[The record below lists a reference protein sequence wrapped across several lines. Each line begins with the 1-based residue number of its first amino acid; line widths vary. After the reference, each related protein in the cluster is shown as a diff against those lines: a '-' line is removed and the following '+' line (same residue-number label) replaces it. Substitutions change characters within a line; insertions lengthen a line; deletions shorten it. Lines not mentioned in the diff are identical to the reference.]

1 MGSIHIAAIEDD
13 PEAVL
18 AAVRELGAERVIL
31 VEYGDEG
38 SAPDLEGVL
47 EPLGVETERRA
58 VDGSMLLGTV
68 QLVQDVARTYR
79 NRREDLVVNLGA
91 AGRYQSCALLSAAF
105 VAGVRA
111 IDWHEG
117 EVRTFPVL
125 DFSYDEVVGGD
136 QLEILQGLAELDDED
151 RHLHALVSKTSLD
164 ASTVSYLIRGG
175 EQARGLEELD
185 LVEVDAAGEGPV
197 RLTLTPMGE
206 TLAHGMRL

>member
-31 VEYGDEG
+31 VVYGDEA
-38 SAPDLEGVL
+38 SAPDLESVL
-47 EPLGVETERRA
+47 EPLGVETERRK
-58 VDGSMLLGTV
+58 VDGSMLVGTV
-68 QLVQDVARTYR
+68 KLVQEVARTYR
-79 NRREDLVVNLGA
+79 DRRDDLVVNLGA

-105 VAGVRA
+105 VAGLRS

-125 DFSYDEVVGGD
+125 DFSYDEVVGAD
-136 QLEILQGLAELDDED
+136 QLEILQGLAGLDED
-151 RHLHALVSKTSLD
+151 ERHLHALVAETSLD

-175 EQARGLEELD
+175 EKAEGLEELG
-185 LVEVDAAGEGPV
+185 LVEVGSGGEGPI
-197 RLTLTPMGE
+197 RLALTPMGE